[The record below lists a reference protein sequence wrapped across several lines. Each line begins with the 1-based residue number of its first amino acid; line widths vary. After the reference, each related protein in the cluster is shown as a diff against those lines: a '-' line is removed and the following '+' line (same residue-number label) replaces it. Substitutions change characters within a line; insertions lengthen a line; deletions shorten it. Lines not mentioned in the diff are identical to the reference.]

1 MRTQKH
7 KPFSFN
13 VSWKSS
19 WKSRISQRPRRP
31 WYRTIS
37 QLFVPSHIPQDPL
50 RNLANQGKFLYTE
63 LLTALAAISDDV
75 DSDLPVDPSG
85 LDLEPFSE
93 LSTLICIRLR
103 HQSEEEASSVRIVRA
118 GSTRGNLT
126 ASGPSLDHD
135 NSESK
140 TLKPSPS
147 ATMSQDSEQ
156 RELSKKINEVI
167 KAVSVQVEGAS
178 TGLNRRNRWT
188 TTEKL
193 TAGSSGGDTAVS
205 GNVANAQA
213 AARKSATNVSS
224 FLPFVGST
232 QA

>member
-1 MRTQKH
+1 
-7 KPFSFN
+7 
-13 VSWKSS
+13 
-19 WKSRISQRPRRP
+19 
-31 WYRTIS
+31 
-37 QLFVPSHIPQDPL
+37 
-50 RNLANQGKFLYTE
+50 
-63 LLTALAAISDDV
+63 
-75 DSDLPVDPSG
+75 VDPSG
-85 LDLEPFSE
+85 LDSETFSE
-93 LSTLICIRLR
+93 LSTLIRIRLR
-103 HQSEEEASSVRIVRA
+103 HQSEEEASSVRIARA
-118 GSTRGNLT
+118 GNTQGNLT
-126 ASGPSLDHD
+126 ACGPSLDHD
-135 NSESK
+135 DGESE
-140 TLKPSPS
+140 TLKPS
-147 ATMSQDSEQ
+147 ATTSQDSER

-193 TAGSSGGDTAVS
+193 AAGSSGGDTAVS